1 MKLSIYITKPMK
13 KEKYFRITFS
23 CSEDE
28 LRAIRQTAADC
39 GMSMSMYCKKVVL
52 GFRPKYRL
60 SEEDISLMQ
69 EVRKVKSDL
78 QRIAN
83 YFKYGNHQ
91 LLMEELA
98 KVINKL
104 KTSLYDCNR

>member
-1 MKLSIYITKPMK
+1 MK
-13 KEKYFRITFS
+13 KRKYFRITFS

-52 GFRPKYRL
+52 GFKPKYRL
-60 SEEDISLMQ
+60 SEEDISMMQ
-69 EVRKVKSDL
+69 EVRKVKADL

-83 YFKYGNHQ
+83 Y
-91 LLMEELA
+91 LRTRLSTA
-98 KVINKL
+98 
-104 KTSLYDCNR
+104 

>member
-1 MKLSIYITKPMK
+1 MK
-13 KEKYFRITFS
+13 KRKYFRITFS

-52 GFRPKYRL
+52 GFKPKYRL
-60 SEEDISLMQ
+60 SEEDISMMQ
-69 EVRKVKSDL
+69 EVRKVKADL

-98 KVINKL
+98 KVISKL
-104 KTSLYDCNR
+104 KSAMAWPRLSMMRTKLSTA

>member
-1 MKLSIYITKPMK
+1 MK
-13 KEKYFRITFS
+13 KSKYFRITFS

-28 LRAIRQTAADC
+28 LEAIRQTARDC
-39 GMSMSMYCKKVVL
+39 GLSMSMYCRKVVL

-60 SEEDISLMQ
+60 TKEDIRLMQ
-69 EVRKVKSDL
+69 EVRKVKADL

-104 KTSLYDCNR
+104 KKSLYDCNS

>member
-1 MKLSIYITKPMK
+1 MK
-13 KEKYFRITFS
+13 KRKYFRITSS

-28 LRAIRQTAADC
+28 LGAIRQTAKDC
-39 GMSMSMYCKKVVL
+39 NLSMSMYCKKVVL

-60 SEEDISLMQ
+60 TEADISLMQ

>member
-1 MKLSIYITKPMK
+1 MK
-13 KEKYFRITFS
+13 KRKYFRITFS

-52 GFRPKYRL
+52 GFKPKYRL
-60 SEEDISLMQ
+60 SEEDISMMQ
-69 EVRKVKSDL
+69 EVRKVKADL

-91 LLMEELA
+91 MLMEELA